1 MRDFKSVNEAQDLEK
16 LDYEKLLSQ
25 KTEILTG
32 LLDCDVQLALMDEV
46 ARKFAGVDKHSETK
60 DSVENKKIEN
70 LRELLAYYTAN
81 YNCGLAGG

>member
-1 MRDFKSVNEAQDLEK
+1 
-16 LDYEKLLSQ
+16 
-25 KTEILTG
+25 
-32 LLDCDVQLALMDEV
+32 MDEV
-46 ARKFAGVDKHSETK
+46 ARKFAGVDKHSKMK